1 MIVRLAFGRA
11 EILGGGGTI
20 GARYKASERDN
31 DTSNRLCI
39 RFAMGLH
46 LMHGG
51 DEKHYSA
58 PIRALR
64 IDWHLVRL
72 PLGDVTSSRSA
83 SSFIA

>member
-11 EILGGGGTI
+11 EILGAWRYDWRAVQ
-20 GARYKASERDN
+20 ARQRDEQPFVHSFCN
-31 DTSNRLCI
+31 
-39 RFAMGLH
+39 GLAN